1 MLKFLFVTRLL
12 ILGILFSISLIF
24 VLKLVLVTELFVSG
38 MQCSIFVVYKICIE
52 ISSASLTGNIKYF
65 VFVTAIFA
73 LKLFLSS
80 NISVFPYQ
88 YIQSFFLFYIYQYHI
103 AIYK

>member
-38 MQCSIFVVYKICIE
+38 MQC
-52 ISSASLTGNIKYF
+52 
-65 VFVTAIFA
+65 
-73 LKLFLSS
+73 
-80 NISVFPYQ
+80 
-88 YIQSFFLFYIYQYHI
+88 
-103 AIYK
+103 

>member
-38 MQCSIFVVYKICIE
+38 MQCSIFVAYKLCIE

-65 VFVTAIFA
+65 VFNYCNFCTKVIFE
-73 LKLFLSS
+73 LK
-80 NISVFPYQ
+80 Y
-88 YIQSFFLFYIYQYHI
+88 
-103 AIYK
+103 